1 MPSKIIPIVVVYT
14 KGKGFKKYMK
24 VFRNVK
30 LVDDI
35 ISARSK
41 KMPDNTTI
49 HQIGQGEF
57 FIEDY
62 KRKYK
67 IKNHA

>member
-1 MPSKIIPIVVVYT
+1 MQGKYIPIVVVYT
-14 KGKGFKKYMK
+14 KGSGFKKYMK
-24 VFRNVK
+24 VFRNVR
-30 LVDDI
+30 LVDQI

-49 HQIGQGEF
+49 QHIGWGES
-57 FIEDY
+57 FIESY
-62 KRKYK
+62 KKTYK